1 MSGEASVLDVLLWVF
16 QAIGALSLATFLL
29 MVAWTVWFWLQ
40 ERRERDARWAEFE
53 RWVNDEGATR

>member
-1 MSGEASVLDVLLWVF
+1 MTGQANAIDVLLWVC

-40 ERRERDARWAEFE
+40 ERRERDQRWDEFL
-53 RWVNDEGATR
+53 RQIHDEATR